1 MIAAIAVA
9 VVALFITGLWSWW
22 DYHRRQEIEIE
33 ATRARHPSG
42 RRRCACGDPRMPGY
56 RHEVDRCQPDREA
69 VW

>member
-22 DYHRRQEIEIE
+22 DYHRRQEIE

-42 RRRCACGDPRMPGY
+42 RRRCACGDPRVPGY